1 MCLAKAINYHLN
13 VTSPYAF
20 CLFFFHLIIYA
31 YLCNRLHNCANVIC
45 SFNKI
50 RSVVEKQKKVA
61 QIVEMIHTAS
71 LVHDDVIDAAD
82 SRRNKSSVNMVWG
95 QKKVNKVNNFEKK
108 KKNII

>member
-20 CLFFFHLIIYA
+20 CLFCFHLIIYVID
-31 YLCNRLHNCANVIC
+31 YITIC

-108 KKNII
+108 KTSFENTLSFF